1 MSGSRSDAEYQHWNG
16 EGFRNPAIYGAGAI
30 TRRAGGC
37 TQRYLR
43 RRRCALRNVDWTAPV
58 SSTHGPTLMGAI
70 LHEAPKPPSSKNPR
84 ILPGLERIIL
94 KALEKEPSRRYQ
106 SARELANDLQ
116 RSRVACK

>member
-1 MSGSRSDAEYQHWNG
+1 
-16 EGFRNPAIYGAGAI
+16 
-30 TRRAGGC
+30 
-37 TQRYLR
+37 
-43 RRRCALRNVDWTAPV
+43 
-58 SSTHGPTLMGAI
+58 MGAI

-116 RSRVACK
+116 RSRVACKRVVANAAAYREILA